1 MNNKLSRF
9 RILFLGL
16 IVFNLSFLSCKNKE
30 AENKDN
36 SSATIDSTES
46 NEPFF
51 KLSLAQWSLEKPIHQ
66 GELDPIDFAKKA
78 KELGFDGI
86 EYVNQLYFDKY
97 RNSENPE
104 ADFSNLLDTLKA
116 KSEENNVKNILI
128 MIDGEG
134 NLAAIDDKER
144 EDAVEKHKRWIDAAS
159 FLGCHAVR
167 VNLFGSDD
175 EAQWK
180 SNAVKGLTELS
191 KYAATK
197 DINVLVENHGG
208 FSSNGKLMA
217 EVMEEVDLPNCGTLP
232 DFGNFCLRR
241 KDGKMW
247 GAECIE
253 EYPTYQG
260 IEEMLPYAKAVSAKT
275 YEFDENGK
283 ETTLDVGRILKMVKE
298 SGYNGWIGVEYEGTG
313 LEPEEGILKTKEL
326 LLNEAKK
333 L

>member
-1 MNNKLSRF
+1 M
-9 RILFLGL
+9 GL

-30 AENKDN
+30 AENKDT

-66 GELDPIDFAKKA
+66 GELDPIDFAEKA

-104 ADFSNLLDTLKA
+104 ADFSNLLNTLKA
-116 KSEENNVKNILI
+116 KSKENNVKNILI

-313 LEPEEGILKTKEL
+313 LKPEEGILKTKEL